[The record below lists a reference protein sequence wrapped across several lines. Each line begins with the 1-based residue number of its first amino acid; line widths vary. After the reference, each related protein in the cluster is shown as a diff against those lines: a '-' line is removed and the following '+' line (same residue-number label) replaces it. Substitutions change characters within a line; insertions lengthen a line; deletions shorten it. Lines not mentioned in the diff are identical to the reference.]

1 MMAAAMERSKGFNHP
16 IFQGGGAMWN
26 NILVKKYKGMPIR
39 FNQGSTVNVCTANS
53 ADGAETQVTAGTT
66 IDRAVLLGAQALANA
81 FGSGTEGGAF
91 NMNEEKTDHKNGTEL
106 VISWMN
112 GLSKLRYKQK
122 NGNIQDH
129 GCIALDTAVTL

>member
-1 MMAAAMERSKGFNHP
+1 
-16 IFQGGGAMWN
+16 
-26 NILVKKYKGMPIR
+26 
-39 FNQGSTVNVCTANS
+39 
-53 ADGAETQVTAGTT
+53 
-66 IDRAVLLGAQALANA
+66 
-81 FGSGTEGGAF
+81 
-91 NMNEEKTDHKNGTEL
+91 MNEEKTDHKNGTEL